1 LLVHTVT
8 KVLVVF
14 AAVLCVLLAA
24 LTMAYSVNV
33 DRIAGSHRAAVD
45 ARLQA
50 ETLASTKVGQAVEE
64 QSRLKQEISDLN
76 SKLTATATSIAA
88 LETERT
94 QLIGQVAQALASRD
108 AIANQTAQ
116 GLATANTLAE
126 INKAYAEEV
135 TRLRDTELARSKRE
149 IELVDR
155 INDLESQ
162 NEVQIASVRA
172 LQEQLAEARRT
183 IESGGIASTDR
194 RSTSTFRPTADIR
207 GKVVS
212 TTPDPAT
219 GQPMATINVGSNDN
233 VRENMVLSIVRNG
246 KFVADF
252 VVTKTDLQWSIGR
265 IDALGNKS
273 VQIQPGDIVT
283 TLAGR

>member
-1 LLVHTVT
+1 
-8 KVLVVF
+8 
-14 AAVLCVLLAA
+14 
-24 LTMAYSVNV
+24 MAYSVNV

-126 INKAYAEEV
+126 INKAYAEE
-135 TRLRDTELARSKRE
+135 
-149 IELVDR
+149 
-155 INDLESQ
+155 
-162 NEVQIASVRA
+162 
-172 LQEQLAEARRT
+172 
-183 IESGGIASTDR
+183 
-194 RSTSTFRPTADIR
+194 
-207 GKVVS
+207 
-212 TTPDPAT
+212 
-219 GQPMATINVGSNDN
+219 
-233 VRENMVLSIVRNG
+233 
-246 KFVADF
+246 
-252 VVTKTDLQWSIGR
+252 
-265 IDALGNKS
+265 
-273 VQIQPGDIVT
+273 
-283 TLAGR
+283 